1 MKTNTKDM
9 TVDNPL
15 RLILGFSVPLFL
27 STLLQQAYSI
37 GDMMVTG
44 YNLGD
49 SAIAAIGASC
59 SFYSLIINFSWTLNG
74 GHGIVV
80 ALAATSDPT
89 VIANAVMSLHVNFV
103 FFPALGIPLCLR
115 AAMQSMGHKI
125 APLFS
130 SSLELVIK
138 VASSLWVIP
147 VHGYLTASFTEP
159 VIWLACAVL
168 LACIFLAHPFV
179 GTSTT
184 KEAGGPDAS
193 GSPARGTAGF
203 DQEERALTRPR
214 PPRQSP

>member
-1 MKTNTKDM
+1 M
-9 TVDNPL
+9 
-15 RLILGFSVPLFL
+15 
-27 STLLQQAYSI
+27 
-37 GDMMVTG
+37 
-44 YNLGD
+44 
-49 SAIAAIGASC
+49 
-59 SFYSLIINFSWTLNG
+59 
-74 GHGIVV
+74 

-130 SSLELVIK
+130 SSLELVIE

-179 GTSTT
+179 GTSAT

-193 GSPARGTAGF
+193 G
-203 DQEERALTRPR
+203 
-214 PPRQSP
+214 

>member
-1 MKTNTKDM
+1 MWRPGGRLKLRDAPRPSGNRKRLPLPQ
-9 TVDNPL
+9 TVSHEDQHQRHDSRQPASAHPRVFRAAVPQHPAAAGVQYRRHDGH
-15 RLILGFSVPLFL
+15 RL
-27 STLLQQAYSI
+27 Y
-37 GDMMVTG
+37 
-44 YNLGD
+44 
-49 SAIAAIGASC
+49 IAAIGASC

-184 KEAGGPDAS
+184 K
-193 GSPARGTAGF
+193 
-203 DQEERALTRPR
+203 
-214 PPRQSP
+214 